1 MRLVVQ
7 RVKRASVVVGDR
19 VVGSISDGLLVLA
32 GTTHSDTERDVDAL
46 ADKLVALRVFSDGEG
61 KMNRSLL
68 DTGGEL
74 LLVSQFT
81 LYGSTRK
88 GNRPSFTNAG
98 DPAVAVELIDRLA
111 ARVTSHGVR
120 VANGE
125 FGAAME
131 VELLNDGPVTLI
143 LETRQGKLV

>member
-19 VVGSISDGLLVLA
+19 VVGSISSGLLALA
-32 GTTHSDTERDVDAL
+32 GTTHGDSEADAVVL
-46 ADKLVALRVFSDGEG
+46 ADKLVALRVFGDNEG

-74 LLVSQFT
+74 LVVSQFT

-98 DPAVAVELIDRLA
+98 DPAVAGELIGRLI
-111 ARVTSHGVR
+111 ARIAGHGVR
-120 VANGE
+120 VASGE

-143 LETRQGKLV
+143 LETVDGKLV

>member
-19 VVGSISDGLLVLA
+19 LVGSIPDGLLVLA
-32 GTTHSDTERDVDAL
+32 GTTHGDTERDADVL
-46 ADKLVALRVFSDGEG
+46 ADKLVALRVFSDEDG

-88 GNRPSFTNAG
+88 GNRPSFTDAG
-98 DPAVAVELIDRLA
+98 DPAVAAELIDRLA
-111 ARVTSHGVR
+111 SRVAGHGVQ
-120 VANGE
+120 VASGE

-143 LETRQGKLV
+143 LETLQGKLV

>member
-19 VVGSISDGLLVLA
+19 LVGSISDGLLVLA
-32 GTTHSDTERDVDAL
+32 GTTHGDTERDVDVL
-46 ADKLVALRVFSDGEG
+46 AEKLVALRVFSDEDG

-68 DTGGEL
+68 DTGGDL

-81 LYGSTRK
+81 LYGSVRK
-88 GNRPSFTNAG
+88 GNRPSFTDAG
-98 DPAVAVELIDRLA
+98 EPALAVGLIDRLA
-111 ARVTSHGVR
+111 EKIASHGVG
-120 VANGE
+120 VAGGE

-131 VELLNDGPVTLI
+131 VELLNHGPVTLI
-143 LETRQGKLV
+143 LETMDGKLV

>member
-32 GTTHSDTERDVDAL
+32 GTTHGDTERDVDVL
-46 ADKLVALRVFSDGEG
+46 ADKLVALRVFSDEGG

-81 LYGSTRK
+81 LYGTTRK
-88 GNRPSFTNAG
+88 GNRPSFTDAG
-98 DPAVAVELIDRLA
+98 DPAVAAELIDRLA
-111 ARVTSHGVR
+111 SRVASHGVQ
-120 VANGE
+120 VASGE
-125 FGAAME
+125 FGAAMA

-143 LETRQGKLV
+143 LETVQGKLA

>member
-7 RVKRASVVVGDR
+7 RVKRASVAVGDR
-19 VVGSISDGLLVLA
+19 IVGSISPGLLVLA
-32 GTTHSDTERDVDAL
+32 GTTHGDSEADADVL
-46 ADKLVALRVFSDGEG
+46 ADKLVALRVFSDAEG

-74 LLVSQFT
+74 LVVSQFT

-98 DPAVAVELIDRLA
+98 DPAVAGELIDRLA
-111 ARVTSHGVR
+111 ERVSGHGVR
-120 VANGE
+120 VASGE

-143 LETRQGKLV
+143 LETIDGKLV